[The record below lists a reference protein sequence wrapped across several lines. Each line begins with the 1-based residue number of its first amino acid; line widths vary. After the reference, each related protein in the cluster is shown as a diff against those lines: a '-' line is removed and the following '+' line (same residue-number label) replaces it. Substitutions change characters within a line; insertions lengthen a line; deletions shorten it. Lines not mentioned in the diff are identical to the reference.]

1 MCFLKTNVEGS
12 LFKFW
17 WFIVGI
23 EKKNLFEKNIFYFKA
38 SYDLYMYYLILPHWI

>member
-23 EKKNLFEKNIFYFKA
+23 EKKNLFEKNIFILLDFA
-38 SYDLYMYYLILPHWI
+38 PLDLKI